1 MKVVDWSDS
10 SCHLLVTLF
19 WCFYPFSKDITC
31 CINHVCTVVSV
42 VLSNLDCGRNKTNSY
57 LLFSGWDL
65 QQRKGRKLDGILRY
79 NFLFISS
86 FEMQVFS
93 GYAHWG
99 TLLWHECCC
108 QVFNIFHLKRRKNI
122 FIDKFIPRSFTRN
135 CIYSGNNPIG
145 IHNGIDGLIKVLLL
159 DFPALLIL
167 VLYSCTHSSLT
178 RRKVGPSY
186 FYPIYNFSVYH
197 LCIISPGGVCVQ
209 SCDKCKHYLLGWGET
224 HRMVWR
230 QWMGGWGS
238 NIYNEYYVPI

>member
-1 MKVVDWSDS
+1 MEETEQIVILS
-10 SCHLLVTLF
+10 SQGETSSRERGENWMESCGIT
-19 WCFYPFSKDITC
+19 FS
-31 CINHVCTVVSV
+31 
-42 VLSNLDCGRNKTNSY
+42 LY
-57 LLFSGWDL
+57 LP
-65 QQRKGRKLDGILRY
+65 LRCK
-79 NFLFISS
+79 F
-86 FEMQVFS
+86 FS
-93 GYAHWG
+93 GYAHWS

-209 SCDKCKHYLLGWGET
+209 SCNKCKHYLLG
-224 HRMVWR
+224 
-230 QWMGGWGS
+230 
-238 NIYNEYYVPI
+238 

>member
-10 SCHLLVTLF
+10 SCHLPVTLF

-86 FEMQVFS
+86 FEMQVFFQVMHIGAPCCGMNAAVRYS
-93 GYAHWG
+93 TFFIWRGGKIFLLKFFYPDHSPAIAFTLG
-99 TLLWHECCC
+99 TTLLASTMGLTGWSRFYCL
-108 QVFNIFHLKRRKNI
+108 IFLH
-122 FIDKFIPRSFTRN
+122 
-135 CIYSGNNPIG
+135 
-145 IHNGIDGLIKVLLL
+145 V
-159 DFPALLIL
+159 LIL
-167 VLYSCTHSSLT
+167 VLYSCTHPSLT

-186 FYPIYNFSVYH
+186 FYPIYNFSVYGTIYA
-197 LCIISPGGVCVQ
+197 LSPLEEFVCNPAINVNTT
-209 SCDKCKHYLLGWGET
+209 S
-224 HRMVWR
+224 
-230 QWMGGWGS
+230 
-238 NIYNEYYVPI
+238 